1 MVGGDFADNRGV
13 LAERVRAHRSKNAIG
28 LGGRNNR
35 EEFTFIGDIKRIETE
50 DLACPL
56 DFFADGDLSFI
67 EQPSK
72 IDSTIPLSGAVS
84 LSIFVWNSNPGCL
97 QMHAHPCS
105 LCNFAQRASD
115 ASTGGIPQG

>member
-1 MVGGDFADNRGV
+1 M
-13 LAERVRAHRSKNAIG
+13 
-28 LGGRNNR
+28 
-35 EEFTFIGDIKRIETE
+35 
-50 DLACPL
+50 PL

-97 QMHAHPCS
+97 QMTPTHAACAIS
-105 LCNFAQRASD
+105 LSTLVMPPRVGSRKVESPIRRRRAY
-115 ASTGGIPQG
+115 GH